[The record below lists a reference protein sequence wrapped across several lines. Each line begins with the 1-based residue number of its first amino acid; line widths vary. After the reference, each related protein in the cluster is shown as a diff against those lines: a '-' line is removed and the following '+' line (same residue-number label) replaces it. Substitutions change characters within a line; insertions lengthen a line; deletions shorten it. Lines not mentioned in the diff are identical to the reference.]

1 MRENVLIRGVK
12 RGLLVLFAV
21 SATAAI
27 LLSGGE
33 GKTVSAAT
41 VPTADNIEQTAQT
54 VTYTASPYLYTY
66 SAGSNPSNIN
76 SSGTSLPLSSFT
88 PAGQMTENN
97 WSSAKNG
104 SFKAAVLY
112 FVFPTVTVPAHT
124 AVTYQVSCEVTGEKA
139 ATGWSVG
146 NLANFTQYFSETGTE
161 KMPESVVV
169 ANGADGANAT
179 VSTSGISA
187 KCGEPIQYNRT
198 FTSEGNYAFVNRSDD
213 AKTFAPKNNL
223 LYCAKVNYY
232 KAVFVYN
239 SKLSVSSISCTVTV
253 SFETMTE
260 DTRVS
265 LTLDGSIGLNFYLDV
280 DYYTDDKTSSYV
292 EMTYNRNKTSYDTVR
307 TSERRTLGEMTAE
320 ADGCYKFTA
329 YLTAGQLCEPVDL
342 VLYDAAGN
350 RLFAIEEYTAKTYLE
365 KVANGFEDEKLSALC
380 RALLRY
386 GGAAQRYFGYAA
398 DTPADADLA
407 PSDDLSGVTAEQIPA
422 FSALTGAAEG
432 FSLRAVSF
440 LALDSS
446 SIRIYYRLSEGTI
459 GDYAVAVSDG
469 FSVRLGGEGTDAP
482 YIEVY
487 GISSVRLGEAFT
499 LTVTKNGAA
508 EGLSLT
514 YSATDFAKKV
524 VSKNADAAQVEMFKA
539 LYLYHRAAAEYFGR

>member
-66 SAGSNPSNIN
+66 SAGSNPNWEMLISKVYLGWNDLMPKGKMTGDN
-76 SSGTSLPLSSFT
+76 WTSD
-88 PAGQMTENN
+88 ND
-97 WSSAKNG
+97 KK
-104 SFKAAVLY
+104 FKAAVLY

-124 AVTYQVSCEVTGEKA
+124 AVTYQVSCSVTGKKDTSWA
-139 ATGWSVG
+139 NT
-146 NLANFTQYFSETGTE
+146 ANFTQYFSETGSVSL
-161 KMPESVVV
+161 PERVGVSDK
-169 ANGADGANAT
+169 ANGVDNAIT
-179 VSTSGISA
+179 ASSGNA
-187 KCGEPIQYNRT
+187 VQYSRT
-198 FTSEGNYAFVNRSDD
+198 FLSEGNYAFLNRSDEE
-213 AKTFAPKNNL
+213 KTFAPESNL
-223 LYCAKVNYY
+223 LYCVKINNGIY
-232 KAVFVYN
+232 K
-239 SKLSVSSISCTVTV
+239 SQLIVSSIDCTVTV

-280 DYYTDDKTSSYV
+280 DYYTDDKRSSYV

-350 RLFAIEEYTAKTYLE
+350 RLFAIEGYTAKTYLE

>member
-41 VPTADNIEQTAQT
+41 VPKADNIEQTAQT

-66 SAGSNPSNIN
+66 SAGSNPDNID

-88 PAGQMTENN
+88 SAGQMTGNN
-97 WSSAKNG
+97 WSSG
-104 SFKAAVLY
+104 STEDKYFKAAVLY

-124 AVTYQVSCEVTGEKA
+124 AVTYQVSCTAKGKKT

-146 NLANFTQYFSETGTE
+146 NLANFTQYFSETGIE
-161 KMPESVVV
+161 EMPESVVV
-169 ANGADGANAT
+169 ANGANGVDNAIT
-179 VSTSGISA
+179 ASSGNA
-187 KCGEPIQYNRT
+187 VQYSRT
-198 FTSEGNYAFVNRSDD
+198 FLSEGNYAFVNRSDD

-239 SKLSVSSISCTVTV
+239 SKLSVSSIACTVTV

-292 EMTYNRNKTSYDTVR
+292 EMTYNRNKTSYDTTR

-329 YLTAGQLCEPVDL
+329 YLTAGQLCDPVDL

-350 RLFAIEEYTAKTYLE
+350 RLFAIEGYTAKTYLE
-365 KVANGFEDEKLSALC
+365 KVASDVSDEKLSALC

-398 DTPADADLA
+398 NTPADADLA

-432 FSLRAVSF
+432 FSVRAVSF

>member
-33 GKTVSAAT
+33 GKTVSAET
-41 VPTADNIEQTAQT
+41 VPTAYNNEQTAQT

-66 SAGSNPSNIN
+66 SASSNPENIDC
-76 SSGTSLPLSSFT
+76 SGTSLPLSSFT
-88 PAGQMTENN
+88 SAGQMTENN
-97 WSSAKNG
+97 WSSAKDKN
-104 SFKAAVLY
+104 FKAAVLY

-124 AVTYQVSCEVTGEKA
+124 AVTYQISCSVTGVKDGA
-139 ATGWSVG
+139 G
-146 NLANFTQYFSETGTE
+146 NAGNFTQFLSLTKAET
-161 KMPESVVV
+161 MPERIVI
-169 ANGADGANAT
+169 ANKAEGADT
-179 VSTSGISA
+179 VACEWTIVEGKSLTV
-187 KCGEPIQYNRT
+187 QYNET
-198 FTSEGNYAFVNRSDD
+198 FSSVNRSDD
-213 AKTFAPKNNL
+213 AKKFAPENNL

-232 KAVFVYN
+232 KFGLVYK

-280 DYYTDDKTSSYV
+280 DYYTNDKTSSYV
-292 EMTYNRNKTSYDTVR
+292 EMTYNRNKTSYDTAR

-320 ADGCYKFTA
+320 ADGRYKFTA
-329 YLTAGQLCEPVDL
+329 YLTAGQLCDPVDL

-350 RLFAIEEYTAKTYLE
+350 RLFAIEGYTAKTYLE

-407 PSDDLSGVTAEQIPA
+407 PSEDLSGVTAEEIPA

-432 FSLRAVSF
+432 FSVRAVSF

-499 LTVTKNGAA
+499 LTVIKNGAA

-539 LYLYHRAAAEYFGR
+539 LYLYHRAASEYFGR

>member
-169 ANGADGANAT
+169 ANGANGVDNAIT
-179 VSTSGISA
+179 ASSGNA
-187 KCGEPIQYNRT
+187 VQYSRT
-198 FTSEGNYAFVNRSDD
+198 FLSEGNYAFVNRSDD
-213 AKTFAPKNNL
+213 AKKFAPKNNL
-223 LYCAKVNYY
+223 LYCAKVNLY
-232 KAVFVYN
+232 ATGALN
-239 SKLSVSSISCTVTV
+239 SKLSVSLISYKVTV

-307 TSERRTLGEMTAE
+307 TSERRTLGEMTA
-320 ADGCYKFTA
+320 
-329 YLTAGQLCEPVDL
+329 DL
-342 VLYDAAGN
+342 LYCSN
-350 RLFAIEEYTAKTYLE
+350 S
-365 KVANGFEDEKLSALC
+365 SAM
-380 RALLRY
+380 
-386 GGAAQRYFGYAA
+386 
-398 DTPADADLA
+398 
-407 PSDDLSGVTAEQIPA
+407 LSG
-422 FSALTGAAEG
+422 
-432 FSLRAVSF
+432 
-440 LALDSS
+440 
-446 SIRIYYRLSEGTI
+446 
-459 GDYAVAVSDG
+459 
-469 FSVRLGGEGTDAP
+469 
-482 YIEVY
+482 
-487 GISSVRLGEAFT
+487 
-499 LTVTKNGAA
+499 
-508 EGLSLT
+508 
-514 YSATDFAKKV
+514 
-524 VSKNADAAQVEMFKA
+524 
-539 LYLYHRAAAEYFGR
+539 